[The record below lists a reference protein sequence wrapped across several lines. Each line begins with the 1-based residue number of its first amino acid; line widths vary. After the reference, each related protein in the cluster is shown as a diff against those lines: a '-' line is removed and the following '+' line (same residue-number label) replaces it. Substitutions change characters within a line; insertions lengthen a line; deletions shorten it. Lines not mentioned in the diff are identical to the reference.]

1 MTSTEALKKDDDLFL
16 KKRIS
21 YDHAKYMRFEKDRN
35 FWKLLDAA
43 RRHLF
48 PTEICEGSPSRVTMI
63 DKNPAWKKAYQKL
76 LKRKATPQSD
86 LDAPR

>member
-1 MTSTEALKKDDDLFL
+1 MNCDKCGQPVPESNDAAMLEFIAT
-16 KKRIS
+16 
-21 YDHAKYMRFEKDRN
+21 N
-35 FWKLLDAA
+35 NWKLLGAT

-76 LKRKATPQSD
+76 LKRKATPQSGQGV
-86 LDAPR
+86 PR

>member
-1 MTSTEALKKDDDLFL
+1 
-16 KKRIS
+16 
-21 YDHAKYMRFEKDRN
+21 
-35 FWKLLDAA
+35 
-43 RRHLF
+43 
-48 PTEICEGSPSRVTMI
+48 MI